1 MPSPRG
7 SGWCRRRRVAN
18 LTRRQLQI
26 MALLGVGG
34 LSPPAI
40 QQRLRISS
48 STYHQHVN
56 DAKKRMHAKTV
67 WQLMY
72 LAGLQI
78 AQDLEGSA

>member
-1 MPSPRG
+1 MPD
-7 SGWCRRRRVAN
+7 

-26 MALLGVGG
+26 LALLGVGG

-40 QQRLRISS
+40 QERLGVNS
-48 STYHQHVN
+48 STYHQHIN
-56 DAKKRMHAKTV
+56 GAKKCMRAKTI

-78 AQDLEGSA
+78 AQELEEAEGVGE